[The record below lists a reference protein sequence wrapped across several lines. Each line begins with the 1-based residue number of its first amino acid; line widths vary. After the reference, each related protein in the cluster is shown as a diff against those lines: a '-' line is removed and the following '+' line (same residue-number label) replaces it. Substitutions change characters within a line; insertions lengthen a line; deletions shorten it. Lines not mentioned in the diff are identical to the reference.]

1 MTQPA
6 HQRNRTS
13 RRGPGRSR
21 TVQWVCD
28 LLRTELLSGDWAEAP
43 LPGEDALIRKYGVS
57 RGIIREVLAI
67 LAEQGMV
74 ERVRGAGTFPLAPSA
89 LQHEIEVSRD
99 LAQEVNAGGTR
110 VAIRNTYASLHPAP
124 SFIAGRLEIIAG
136 AQVVILESV
145 TSLDGFPLSIRS
157 AFMPAEPF
165 AVLLEHPVSDLNR
178 SPYELI
184 AEVLHEPVGDTELQI
199 GCSSADPI
207 SAGLLQV
214 DVGFAL
220 LDTSRVVRARDG
232 RPLEYSVSHARS
244 DRLVFS
250 TVMRSFGDQ
259 SDPPRWLRSAPPQV
273 GTDGS
278 AQAS

>member
-1 MTQPA
+1 VAQPSG
-6 HQRNRTS
+6 QGYRNP
-13 RRGPGRSR
+13 RRGPGRTR

-28 LLRTELLSGDWAEAP
+28 LLRTELLSSDSAETP

-57 RGIIREVLAI
+57 RGIIRDVLAI

-74 ERVRGAGTFPLAPSA
+74 ERVRGAGTFPVAPSA

-99 LAQEVNAGGTR
+99 LAQDVNSDGTR
-110 VAIRNTYASLHPAP
+110 VAIRTTYASLHPAP
-124 SFIAGRLEIIAG
+124 TFIAGRLEIPVG
-136 AQVVILESV
+136 GEVVILESV

-157 AFMPAEPF
+157 AFMPADPF
-165 AVLLEHPVSDLNR
+165 AVLLDLPSHSLNR

-184 AEVLHEPVGDTELQI
+184 ADVLDEPVGDTELQI
-199 GCSSADPI
+199 GCSTADPI
-207 SAGLLQV
+207 SAGFLQV

-220 LDTSRVVRARDG
+220 LDTSRVVRALDG

-244 DRLVFS
+244 DRLVFA
-250 TVMRSFGDQ
+250 TVMRSFAGQ
-259 SDPPRWLRSAPPQV
+259 GGTPPRHLRTAPPLD
-273 GTDGS
+273 GDGS